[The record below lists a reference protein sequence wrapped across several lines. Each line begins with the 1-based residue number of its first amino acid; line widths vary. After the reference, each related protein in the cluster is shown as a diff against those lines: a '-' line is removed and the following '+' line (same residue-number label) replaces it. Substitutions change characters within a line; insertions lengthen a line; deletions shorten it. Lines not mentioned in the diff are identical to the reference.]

1 MDNEHVKGA
10 VDIVVGKTKEVV
22 GHVAGSKKLE
32 IEGKIDQAKGAIHN
46 AIGDAKDAG
55 KKAIDSITSAPDKR

>member
-10 VDIVVGKTKEVV
+10 MDIAVGKTKEVV
-22 GHVAGSKKLE
+22 GHVAGNKKLE
-32 IEGKIDQAKGAIHN
+32 IEGNIDQAKGAIHN

-55 KKAIDSITSAPDKR
+55 KKAIASVTSAPGKH

>member
-55 KKAIDSITSAPDKR
+55 KKAIDSITSVPGKH

>member
-10 VDIVVGKTKEVV
+10 VDVVVGKTKEVV
-22 GHVAGSKKLE
+22 GHVAGSQKLE

-55 KKAIDSITSAPDKR
+55 KKAIDSITSVPGKH